1 MLWYNFTRNNSFV
14 PARVSFR
21 GQVQCDSCMKYTP
34 SVWEFVGS
42 NDDVCTGS
50 GNWTVLC
57 QDSSDIVIKE
67 PYETKYC
74 DVVSNDPNEDQQ
86 EFRCLGINVI
96 RAQNPWTGLSNVR
109 MWKSVKMN

>member
-1 MLWYNFTRNNSFV
+1 MLWYDFTRNNSFV

-57 QDSSDIVIKE
+57 QDSSDVVIKE

-96 RAQNPWTGLSNVR
+96 RAHNPWTGLSNVR